1 MSKKTILKISS
12 LIALIFSAIGAI
24 LLLFTPWA
32 YWWYSYRVSGS
43 YGTYHYYGS
52 GVVNIATW
60 PATIFILLVVLFL
73 AICAAISLLTLI
85 SEANITRKHILISLV
100 LAIISLI
107 MIVIGA
113 VVTVIDMRAHE
124 LYWAFGA
131 GFYGSL
137 FGTIFTILFTSIML
151 YAKEK

>member
-12 LIALIFSAIGAI
+12 LIALIFSGIGAI

-73 AICAAISLLTLI
+73 AICAAISLLTLV
-85 SEANITRKHILISLV
+85 SETSIIRKHILMSLV